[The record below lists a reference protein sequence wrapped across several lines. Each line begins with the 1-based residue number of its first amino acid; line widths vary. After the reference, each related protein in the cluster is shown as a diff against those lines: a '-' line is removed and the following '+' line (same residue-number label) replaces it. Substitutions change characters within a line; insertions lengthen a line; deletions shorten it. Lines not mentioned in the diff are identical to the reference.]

1 MNFGWLPSL
10 GIYLVGIL
18 IIGMTFKKHLNTP
31 SLSNKDKLN
40 QLLQAEQEAQ
50 FVRSKPIPDSFL
62 IQVDFTKFPTVDHSE
77 CHRVYCNLIHFS
89 TLSMVNLQ
97 GQTNLELKKHYGPQ
111 TLEQISAY
119 EKNYFDFMNMA
130 IKYGQ
135 TLYEHNFI
143 QEARLCLEQCIA
155 YHCDI
160 SKCYILLIEIYKSQ
174 EDQQS
179 LKSLKSI
186 IEIEMGNSPFLH
198 KVLEML

>member
-1 MNFGWLPSL
+1 MNFGWLGSL
-10 GIYLVGIL
+10 GIYLMGIL
-18 IIGMTFKKHLNTP
+18 IIGMTFKRRLNTTP
-31 SLSNKDKLN
+31 SNKEKLDKL
-40 QLLQAEQEAQ
+40 LHAEQEAQ
-50 FVRSKPIPDSFL
+50 FVRSKPIPDSLL
-62 IQVDFTKFPTVDHSE
+62 IQADFSKFPNVDHPE
-77 CHRVYCNLIHFS
+77 CQRIYRQLMRFS

-97 GQTNLELKKHYGPQ
+97 GQTNLELKQHYGPQ

-119 EKNYFDFMNMA
+119 EKNYFDFMNIA

-135 TLYEHNFI
+135 TLYENNFI
-143 QEARLCLEQCIA
+143 QEARLCLEQCII

-198 KVLEML
+198 KVLKML